1 MSRTSSEPP
10 AVTKRLSPWPF
21 GPAWMGVAAL
31 SFVLVVGIVI
41 TYSEWNEGPAPPV
54 AQSDGP
60 DTASHE
66 NLPGDPRAEA
76 SDAEVALQ
84 LDCLDLWG
92 KASSN
97 LTLATDRKRFGIRSF
112 LASLENQ
119 GFSSLAQ
126 RLVADLAG
134 IGAVDLDMRSYA
146 GPQSESA
153 AVEQPRTAVYSLPR
167 TGVHSLPLSKA
178 QSNRVRDALQA
189 PAIEWLIDEFQAD
202 PSLPRRYWLRED
214 PFDLD
219 QATTVLG
226 HAIRVR
232 GQELYRAIDFIPE
245 EVSFGLHELAV
256 AVGHGVGAADLAK
269 LLDRSDVDPTT
280 SWRDRRTP
288 RDNTLAMVATLSA
301 NPAALEL
308 LLALGSDPSLGRRSV
323 LDELPL
329 PTEQSEAVQEVVH
342 VLLAHGDRP
351 YLPSTRAALKR
362 WLPQLSVL
370 PLHLDAEAELA
381 TFAMEDVARE
391 LASLVEDWDRRVMH
405 ASRIEQHCQ
414 HAWDDEREPLL
425 EGSGGLAAKMRRQ
438 DELDKRYEIAQ
449 RENLRTS
456 QRWMEQLEPEAA
468 RILETLFEAVNES
481 RWEDAM
487 LLADSLGLEAVDE
500 LLLFRALFF
509 GAPMEVIETLIDRA
523 GGVLPERAVLT
534 LAAAPNEQALPVAKM
549 LSQRYRLDL
558 HFVDERGRNA
568 VSEAVS
574 LFWDTQF
581 NSVVVDENVARW
593 LTFLSENSVTM
604 KPDSGGMDPLDLVLQ
619 EMVRR
624 PFTNPAGVRV
634 ARFLIDHGAA
644 VGASHRDLVDEIAM
658 ADWDGYR
665 RLIQEVPELEQNPI

>member
-1 MSRTSSEPP
+1 M
-10 AVTKRLSPWPF
+10 
-21 GPAWMGVAAL
+21 AAL
-31 SFVLVVGIVI
+31 SIVLVVGVVI
-41 TYSEWNEGPAPPV
+41 AYSEWNEGPAPPPV
-54 AQSDGP
+54 AQSDGS

-66 NLPGDPRAEA
+66 KLPSDPRAEA
-76 SDAEVALQ
+76 SDAEMASQ
-84 LDCLDLWG
+84 LDCLDLLG

-97 LTLATDRKRFGIRSF
+97 LALATDRKRFGIRSF
-112 LASLENQ
+112 LTSLENQ
-119 GFSSLAQ
+119 GFNSLAQ

-134 IGAVDLDMRSYA
+134 IGAFDLDMRSYA
-146 GPQSESA
+146 GAQSGSA
-153 AVEQPRTAVYSLPR
+153 EVEQPRTAVYSLPR
-167 TGVHSLPLSKA
+167 TGVHSLPLSRA

-189 PAIEWLIDEFQAD
+189 PAIESLIDEFQAD
-202 PSLPRRYWLRED
+202 PSLLRRYWLRED

-232 GQELYRAIDFIPE
+232 GQELYRAIDTIPE

-256 AVGHGVGAADLAK
+256 AVGHGVGAADLAT
-269 LLDRSDVDPTT
+269 LLDRSAVDPTT

-301 NPAALEL
+301 NPGALQL
-308 LLALGSDPSLGRRSV
+308 LLTLGSDPSLGRRSV

-329 PTEQSEAVQEVVH
+329 PNEQTEAVQEVVH

-362 WLPQLSVL
+362 WLPQLSAL
-370 PLHLDAEAELA
+370 PLHPDAEVELA

-414 HAWDDEREPLL
+414 FAWDDETGPLL
-425 EGSGGLAAKMRRQ
+425 HRSDGLAAKMRRQ

-449 RENLRTS
+449 RESLRSS
-456 QRWMEQLEPEAA
+456 QRWIEQLEPEAA
-468 RILETLFEAVNES
+468 RILEAIFEAVNES
-481 RWEDAM
+481 RWKDAM
-487 LLADSLGLEAVDE
+487 LLADSLAVDAVDE

-549 LSQRYRLDL
+549 LNQRYRLDL
-558 HFVDERGRNA
+558 HFIDERGRNA

-604 KPDSGGMDPLDLVLQ
+604 KPESGGMDPLDLVLQ

-624 PFTNPAGVRV
+624 PFTNRAGVRV

-665 RLIQEVPELEQNPI
+665 QLIQEVPELEQGP